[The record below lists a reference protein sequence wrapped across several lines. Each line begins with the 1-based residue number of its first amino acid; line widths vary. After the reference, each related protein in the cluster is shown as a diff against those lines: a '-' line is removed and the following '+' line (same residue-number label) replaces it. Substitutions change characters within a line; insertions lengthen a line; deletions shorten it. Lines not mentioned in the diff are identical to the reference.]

1 MVQAPFLFLVIA
13 AVSVNAGP
21 LGPRQTAAD
30 HATAATAT
38 PGTDTLDINLLVVPI
53 AIGLCFRC

>member
-1 MVQAPFLFLVIA
+1 MVQAPFLFLVID

-21 LGPRQTAAD
+21 LGRQTAAD
-30 HATAATAT
+30 HATAATAA